1 MRDPPHHPPS
11 TTREHWSRRVTELH
25 DERET
30 GDDAGSGASA
40 VAAREPSVDR
50 RGRERGASPVAR
62 TSLYFRQ
69 VVAEMRKVIW
79 PTRHELTTYT
89 TVVIV
94 FVLVM
99 IALISILD
107 YGFGRLMFWVFG

>member
-1 MRDPPHHPPS
+1 M
-11 TTREHWSRRVTELH
+11 H
-25 DERET
+25 DGSAVPERET
-30 GDDAGSGASA
+30 GDDRRETGSVAS
-40 VAAREPSVDR
+40 REKSDR
-50 RGRERGASPVAR
+50 RGSSPVAR

-89 TVVIV
+89 TVVLV

-99 IALISILD
+99 IAIISVLD